1 MSVSTA
7 EQGDLLRRSLTATDL
22 SKTPASTYRISRM
35 LTFILLAL
43 PVVLLAVPWQQ
54 NVVGKG
60 RVVGYKP
67 TDRQQTVNAPV
78 SGRITKWYVA
88 EGSVVKT
95 GDLLLE
101 LSDNDPYYLD
111 RLKQNEIATV
121 AKLNAALAKLKSYG
135 EQVVAIKE
143 SRTLAIKAATE
154 RVLMAQDRVLAAER
168 EIESTAAEQ
177 ETAKLNLKRMEAL
190 LKDGLTSKRK
200 QELAELK
207 VRQSV
212 AKYSQSQ
219 AKLAAARREES
230 ALKSKQEQV
239 AKDFNAKIN
248 SATATQDNA
257 RSEVA
262 SARNSLLSI
271 ETKLAR
277 QKQQSVTAP
286 CDGTI
291 LRIMRPG
298 AGEIVKAGAQLAVL
312 IPSTED
318 LAVEIWVDG
327 NDMPLITPGRHIRLQ
342 FEGWPAVQFAG
353 WPSVAVGTFGGKVI
367 LVDATDD
374 GTGKFRVLV
383 SPDDPEHAWPG
394 QPYLRQGVRAKGWIL
409 LNQVTLGYELWRQL
423 NGFPPVVDNPK
434 LPKKKTTKTK

>member
-1 MSVSTA
+1 MSFNTA

-22 SKTPASTYRISRM
+22 SKTPKLAYRLSRF
-35 LTFILLAL
+35 LTLLLLAL
-43 PVVLLAVPWQQ
+43 PAVLLGVPWQQ

-60 RVVGYKP
+60 RVVGTKP
-67 TDRQQTVNAPV
+67 TDRQQTVNTPV
-78 SGRITKWYVA
+78 SGRITKWFVA
-88 EGSVVKT
+88 EGSIVKT

-121 AKLNAALAKLKSYG
+121 AKLNAALAKLNSYG
-135 EQVVAIKE
+135 EQVIAIRE
-143 SRTLAIKAATE
+143 SRELAIKAATE

-177 ETAKLNLKRMEAL
+177 ETAKLNLKRQEAL
-190 LKDGLTSKRK
+190 LKDGLTSQRK

-207 VRQSV
+207 VRQST
-212 AKYSQSQ
+212 AKFSQSQ
-219 AKLAAARREES
+219 AKLAATKREES

-262 SARNSLLSI
+262 SARNALLSI

-277 QKQQSVTAP
+277 QKQQSVMAP

-291 LRIMRPG
+291 LRIKRPG
-298 AGEIVKAGAQLAVL
+298 SGEIVKSGDPLLVL
-312 IPSTED
+312 IPATED

-367 LVDATDD
+367 LVDSTDD

-383 SPDDPEHAWPG
+383 SPDDTDDDWPG

-434 LPKKKTTKTK
+434 MPKKKTSKSK

>member
-7 EQGDLLRRSLTATDL
+7 DQGDLLRRSLTATDL
-22 SKTPASTYRISRM
+22 SKTPPSTYRISRM
-35 LTFILLAL
+35 LTLILLAL

-177 ETAKLNLKRMEAL
+177 ETAKLNLKRQEAL

-298 AGEIVKAGAQLAVL
+298 AGEIVKSGAQLAVL

-383 SPDDPEHAWPG
+383 SPDDPENAWPG